1 LRLVHEGDVAA
12 GHACAGDGN
21 EAEERPI
28 ADEEGG
34 DDADEDGHT
43 RFEFHGG
50 EENEAGAEIAE
61 GDAREDSVETHGVEM
76 KVREAV
82 DDDAEK
88 KQDDRAAK
96 GVEKERLARRSAGEP
111 GSGGEDGGDTDQKE
125 EGGED
130 EIGGSEAVPHCVFK
144 RPVGAAAVAVV
155 VDENHKADGEAAQEI
170 E

>member
-1 LRLVHEGDVAA
+1 MGWRAVSGNR
-12 GHACAGDGN
+12 N
-21 EAEERPI
+21 EAHQYPVADEYGDYERDLAAPPRAKDIERGDDEI
-28 ADEEGG
+28 ADS
-34 DDADEDGHT
+34 
-43 RFEFHGG
+43 
-50 EENEAGAEIAE
+50 
-61 GDAREDSVETHGVEM
+61 DAREDSVEAHGVEM

-82 DDDAEK
+82 DDDAEE

-130 EIGGSEAVPHCVFK
+130 EIGGSEAVPHCVFE

-155 VDENHKADGEAAQEI
+155 VDEDHEADGEAAEEI